1 MIIHLEQLHKVY
13 SDGEIDV
20 DPIEFEKWLKGK
32 PPSIPELSYYISK
45 EVQPIVDFEG
55 DIHILGIETSA
66 RDLYGYEELFEE
78 VKAIQKARDME

>member
-1 MIIHLEQLHKVY
+1 MIIHLEQVHRVY
-13 SDGEIDV
+13 SDGTIEV
-20 DPIEFEKWLKGK
+20 NPIEFEKWLKGK

-45 EVQPIVDFEG
+45 EVQPIIDFEG

-78 VKAIQKARDME
+78 VESIQKARDLE